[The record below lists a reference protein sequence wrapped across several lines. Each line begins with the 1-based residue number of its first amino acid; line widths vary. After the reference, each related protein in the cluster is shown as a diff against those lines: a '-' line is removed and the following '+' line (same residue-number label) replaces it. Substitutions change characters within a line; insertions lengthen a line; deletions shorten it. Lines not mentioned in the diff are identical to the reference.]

1 MDSIIFRVINHP
13 HSKATWLC
21 YANGLKTFPF
31 SKSKITG
38 IKPKPNK
45 FYIVDLKTRPYADG
59 TKTFVSAIHCHG
71 ELMCNRFTPS
81 TKTKTKK
88 SK

>member
-1 MDSIIFRVINHP
+1 MDSVIFRVIQHP
-13 HSKATWLC
+13 HSKTTWLC

-38 IKPKPNK
+38 IKPKSNK
-45 FYIVDLKTRPYADG
+45 FYLVDLKTKTYADG
-59 TKTFVSAIHCHG
+59 TKTFVQSVHCHG
-71 ELMCNRFTPS
+71 ELMTYRHKPS
-81 TKTKTKK
+81 TRKSKK

>member
-1 MDSIIFRVINHP
+1 MDNTVIFRVIKHP
-13 HSKATWLC
+13 HSNTVWLC
-21 YANGLKTFPF
+21 YVNGLKTFPF

-45 FYIVDLKTRPYADG
+45 FYVVDLETRLYADG
-59 TKTFVSAIHCHG
+59 TKTFVQSVHCHG
-71 ELMCNRFTPS
+71 ELMTYRHKPS
-81 TKTKTKK
+81 TKTKK